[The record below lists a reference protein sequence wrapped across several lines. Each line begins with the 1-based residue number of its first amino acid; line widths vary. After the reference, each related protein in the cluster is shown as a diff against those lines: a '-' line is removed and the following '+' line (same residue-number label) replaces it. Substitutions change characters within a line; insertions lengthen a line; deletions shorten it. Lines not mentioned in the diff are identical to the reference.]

1 MSRALSAGASSA
13 DVAIGRLER
22 EVGDP
27 VDARF
32 GMRIAVPAGE
42 SVRLW
47 ELVELEDE
55 ERRDDAQ
62 EGCRLTYVAATRARE
77 RLLLSGTFAH
87 AHLEPPA
94 EEKPSQS
101 ALRRLLPALAE
112 RGWDGGDA
120 TVELDPAPRVDGSTP
135 PRRAVLGIRRSAPS
149 EARAAELRKR
159 WYVEPTPD
167 APPEH
172 PGPALLSERQPTHA
186 VPHLSYSALS
196 AYERCGYRYYA
207 ERVIGLAPE
216 DAEPSEPVSDRKD
229 GRAIGNTVH
238 AALEWS
244 ARNSWQEPSGD
255 QLAMLAARWGLTAKD
270 SAARAGEL
278 VRGWLASPLRAELG
292 AVRPEVPFAVQ
303 VAGTVI
309 RGKLDLLA
317 EGNGDGVPQVVD
329 YKTDALDGRD
339 PAEVATRYEIQRDL
353 YALAVWEAG
362 GSKAGR
368 VHTIYSFLE
377 RPDQP
382 VEAAYDAERIGAAR
396 ERAAQLID
404 GVRQGRFERTS
415 SPYPALCFGCPAAAR
430 LCGAP
435 AWRP

>member
-1 MSRALSAGASSA
+1 M
-13 DVAIGRLER
+13 
-22 EVGDP
+22 
-27 VDARF
+27 
-32 GMRIAVPAGE
+32 
-42 SVRLW
+42 
-47 ELVELEDE
+47 
-55 ERRDDAQ
+55 
-62 EGCRLTYVAATRARE
+62 
-77 RLLLSGTFAH
+77 
-87 AHLEPPA
+87 
-94 EEKPSQS
+94 
-101 ALRRLLPALAE
+101 
-112 RGWDGGDA
+112 
-120 TVELDPAPRVDGSTP
+120 
-135 PRRAVLGIRRSAPS
+135 
-149 EARAAELRKR
+149 
-159 WYVEPTPD
+159 
-167 APPEH
+167 
-172 PGPALLSERQPTHA
+172 
-186 VPHLSYSALS
+186 
-196 AYERCGYRYYA
+196 
-207 ERVIGLAPE
+207 
-216 DAEPSEPVSDRKD
+216 
-229 GRAIGNTVH
+229 
-238 AALEWS
+238 
-244 ARNSWQEPSGD
+244 
-255 QLAMLAARWGLTAKD
+255 
-270 SAARAGEL
+270 
-278 VRGWLASPLRAELG
+278 
-292 AVRPEVPFAVQ
+292 RPEVPFAVQ